1 MARLPFCRCGAI
13 MVELISTVVCP
24 GCGHRESER
33 MHEDA
38 CQYFYECKCC
48 GRVLKPIHDDCC
60 VFCSY
65 GDVPCP
71 TAQMYTGR
79 RKNAAKR
86 RALFLVEPAAR

>member
-1 MARLPFCRCGAI
+1 
-13 MVELISTVVCP
+13 MVEFISTVVCP
-24 GCGHRESER
+24 GCGHRESEN

-38 CQYFYECKCC
+38 CQYFYKCKGC
-48 GRVLKPIHDDCC
+48 GRVLKPIHEDCC

-71 TAQMYTGR
+71 TAQMFTGR
-79 RKNAAKR
+79 RKNIAKR